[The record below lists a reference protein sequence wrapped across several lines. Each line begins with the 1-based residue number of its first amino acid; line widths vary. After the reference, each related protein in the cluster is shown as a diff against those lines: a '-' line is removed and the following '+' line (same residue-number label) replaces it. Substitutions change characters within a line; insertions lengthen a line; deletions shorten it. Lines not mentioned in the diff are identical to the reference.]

1 MAESSMADFQQAAA
15 TLICDRLLDRKG
27 PRRFLLAD
35 EVGLGKTIVARGV
48 LEEWQ
53 RRRPG
58 RTFVVVYLCSNA
70 EIARQNRTK
79 LLRASGKGAGE
90 LRTLSRVTQLATEG
104 AGSSG
109 LTLYSFTP
117 GTSLSRG
124 TGLKWERQLLLF
136 LAYRVLGHDIRK
148 GNWRA
153 YFQCGAHG
161 SHWFPETTFRALRR
175 QFHRKLSRERQAR
188 IADAWQRAVDFDGR
202 TVVPADVLADEVAGF
217 TPASSRRR
225 NHLIG
230 LLREG
235 LQQALLDELKPDL
248 VILDEVQR
256 FRDVIRTG
264 TEKRALASRLFH
276 RHAAVLILSAT
287 PYRMLSLDHES
298 DPSGGDQASA
308 GHYREFIETVKFLY
322 DAQGPQVA
330 AALEA
335 ELAAFRTRLES
346 GDFVHGHDDELRH
359 RRSTIERI
367 LRRVMARTERNW
379 YVQGHGKGVREV
391 FPSGDA
397 FARPTVEELGD
408 YLRLRQFL
416 LDKVQTSQ
424 HITEYWK
431 SCPAP
436 FTFMDA
442 EYAPMAAARRKH
454 ARVPEGVVARPQ
466 ALRALSTRGLR
477 FRQLHRTVFGRDDDA
492 WRFLW
497 VRPSHTYYQDEFFR
511 SEDGTLQDPRKVLV
525 FSSWR
530 FVPKA
535 IALLA
540 SHEAEQRIAPRGR
553 VWDGVFRPPLR
564 FTEKGSFHIFDVC
577 FPSPAL
583 AGLIE
588 PSALAGQSLTS
599 RQLLEK
605 TKQALRERLTKAGVT
620 IGETNRSSVWETVA
634 ALDAAEPGV
643 LAALNSSGVYRDG
656 EISAQFR
663 RHVKD
668 YERWMRQADDLRIS
682 KSRLDHIARIATFS
696 PAVSLLRAMWSVYPE
711 LSGTVPEG
719 WVDLCFDALRSYFN
733 RRTVHEIVSRNSRG
747 SLSYA
752 RAVLQYCERAH
763 FQAVADEYLYA
774 LRHVSQP
781 EKTKDVA
788 ALLGR
793 VLGLGL
799 GTPGINVTTPA
810 GRLKRDATP
819 RRAHFA
825 LAFGDDT
832 KADTAASSDQSARSR
847 KSAVREAFNS
857 PFWPFV
863 LATTSVGQEGLDFH
877 LYCQDIVHWN
887 LPSNPVD
894 LEQREGRINR
904 RDGLALRRSIA
915 AEWTPASVNEVA
927 PDGHAN
933 LWARTFAALEAEAGP
948 RRARHGLFPH
958 WVFDPAQ
965 KTTEPPTIRRHLYF
979 YEESND
985 ASRYL
990 ELKER
995 LALYRL
1001 VFGQPRQQ
1009 DLLDRIQRT
1018 LSSGMDLDA
1027 QHAALTRYM
1036 INLSPLDGSHAVQ
1049 RAKREAERIH
1059 DNAMQLSRLLAEVR
1073 DLRDERGTELQPV
1086 SAELKAL
1093 MNLVEARVDGMPVP
1107 VGKLKAAV
1115 AALAYLCDPFDALY
1129 DQHAHLGLEDDM
1141 KQIQKAARAIG
1152 RS

>member
-1 MAESSMADFQQAAA
+1 MSELRMADFQEAAA

-53 RRRPG
+53 RRRRG
-58 RTFVVVYLCSNA
+58 RDFIVVYLSSNA

-79 LLRASGKGAGE
+79 LIRSIGEDAGE
-90 LRTLSRVTQLATEG
+90 VKTLSRVTQLALEG
-104 AGSSG
+104 AGRSRF
-109 LTLYSFTP
+109 TLYTFTP

-136 LAYRVLGHDIRK
+136 LAYRVLGHDVRK

-153 YFQCGAHG
+153 YFQCGAHDD
-161 SHWFPETTFRALRR
+161 HWAPETTFRALRS
-175 QFHRKLSRERQAR
+175 QFHRKLSRRLQDR
-188 IADAWQRAVDFDGR
+188 IRDEWRGAVDFEGE
-202 TVVPADVLADEVAGF
+202 TVVPAAILADEVAGF
-217 TPASSRRR
+217 TAGSSRRR

-230 LLREG
+230 ILREG
-235 LQQALLDELKPDL
+235 LQRSLLDELKPDL
-248 VILDEVQR
+248 VILDEVQK
-256 FRDVIRTG
+256 FRHVIKTTTSKRTL
-264 TEKRALASRLFH
+264 EARLFH
-276 RHAAVLILSAT
+276 QDAAVLILSAT
-287 PYRMLSLDHES
+287 PYKMLSLDHEA
-298 DPSGGDQASA
+298 DAEGAASA
-308 GHYREFIETVKFLY
+308 GAGHYGEFIDTVKFLY
-322 DAQGPQVA
+322 DTQGPRMAKVLDA
-330 AALEA
+330 D
-335 ELAAFRTRLES
+335 LAAFRKRLES
-346 GDFVHGHDDELRH
+346 GDFVHGPDEQLRALKS
-359 RRSTIERI
+359 RIERT
-367 LRRVMARTERNW
+367 LRRVMVRTERNW
-379 YVQGHGKGVREV
+379 YVQEHGKGVQEI
-391 FPSGDA
+391 FPRGDA
-397 FARPTVEELGD
+397 FARPTSQELGD
-408 YLRLRQFL
+408 YVRLRRFL

-442 EYAPMAAARRKH
+442 DYAPMAATRRLRP
-454 ARVPEGVVARPQ
+454 RVPEGVVARLHEFGDL
-466 ALRALSTRGLR
+466 AKKGLR
-477 FRQLHRTVFGRDDDA
+477 FRRLHRTVFGGDDEPL
-492 WRFLW
+492 RSLW
-497 VRPSHTYYQDEFFR
+497 VRPSHRYYQDQFFAG
-511 SEDGTLQDPRKVLV
+511 SSGGAGHDPRKVLV

-540 SHEAEQRIAPRGR
+540 SHEAEQRIAPRSR
-553 VWDGVFRPPLR
+553 VWEGRSRPPLR
-564 FTEKGSFHIFDVC
+564 FTGKGSFHIFDVC

-583 AGLIE
+583 AALIE
-588 PSALAGQSLTS
+588 PSAYAGRALTS
-599 RQLLEK
+599 RQLLDT
-605 TKQALRERLTKAGVT
+605 TKQLLTERLTSAGIT
-620 IGETNRSSVWETVA
+620 IGDTNRSTVWQVVA
-634 ALDAAEPGV
+634 ALDAGEGDVAV
-643 LAALNSSGVYRDG
+643 ALRASHVFKGTDVTER
-656 EISAQFR
+656 FR
-663 RHVKD
+663 AHAKD
-668 YERWMRQADDLRIS
+668 YERWMQAPGDLQIS
-682 KSRLDHIARIATFS
+682 KTRVDHIARIAAFS
-696 PAVSLLRAMWSVYPE
+696 PAVALLRAAWSVYPE
-711 LSGTVPEG
+711 TRGTIPPGWMDLSI
-719 WVDLCFDALRSYFN
+719 DALRSYFN
-733 RRTVHEIVSRNSRG
+733 RRVAHEVVTRNVRG
-747 SLSYA
+747 RLGYA

-781 EKTKDVA
+781 ETISDTA
-788 ALLGR
+788 ALLSR
-793 VLGLGL
+793 VFGLGL
-799 GTPGINVTTPA
+799 GTPGVNVTTEA
-810 GRLKRDATP
+810 GRLKRDSTP

-832 KADTAASSDQSARSR
+832 KADTAGPVDQSARSR

-915 AEWTPASVNEVA
+915 EEWPPERINGVA
-927 PDGHAN
+927 PDDHDN
-933 LWARTFAALEAEAGP
+933 LWVRTFRALEAEAGP
-948 RRARHGLFPH
+948 RRSKHGLYPH
-958 WVFDPAQ
+958 WVFDPESAA
-965 KTTEPPTIRRHLYF
+965 PPRIRRHLYF

-985 ASRYL
+985 ARRYS

-1009 DLLDRIQRT
+1009 DLLDRIQRN
-1018 LSSGMDLDA
+1018 LSSGVDREG

-1036 INLSPLDGSHAVQ
+1036 INLSPMDGRHAVE
-1049 RAKREAERIH
+1049 RSNREAERIH
-1059 DNAMQLSRLLAEVR
+1059 DDPVHLSRLLDETA
-1073 DLRDERGTELQPV
+1073 DLRKER
-1086 SAELKAL
+1086 SAELAHVSADLDAL
-1093 MNLVEARVDGMPVP
+1093 IALVLRRVNGAAVP
-1107 VGKLKAAV
+1107 AGKLKAAI

-1129 DQHAHLGLEDDM
+1129 DQHAHLGLEDDARH
-1141 KQIQKAARAIG
+1141 IRKAAGVVR

>member
-1 MAESSMADFQQAAA
+1 MAENRMADFQQAAA

-53 RRRPG
+53 RRRKG
-58 RTFVVVYLCSNA
+58 RDLVVVYLCSNA

-79 LLRASGKGAGE
+79 LMRAGGQEPGE
-90 LRTLSRVTQLATEG
+90 VKTLSRVTQLALEG
-104 AGSSG
+104 SG
-109 LTLYSFTP
+109 RSRFTIYSFTP

-153 YFQCGAHG
+153 YFQCGAHDD
-161 SHWFPETTFRALRR
+161 HWFPGTVLKALHR
-175 QFHRKLSRERQAR
+175 QFNRKLSRQLQAR
-188 IADAWQRAVDFDGR
+188 IGEAWRRAVDFEGQR
-202 TVVPADVLADEVAGF
+202 LVPAAILADEVASF
-217 TPASSRRR
+217 TAKVSRRR
-225 NHLIG
+225 NHLVGI
-230 LLREG
+230 LREG
-235 LQQALLDELKPDL
+235 LQQALLDDLKPDL

-256 FRDVIRTG
+256 FRHVIETTG
-264 TEKRALASRLFH
+264 SEQSLAMRLFH

-287 PYRMLSLDHES
+287 PYKMLSLDHEEET
-298 DPSGGDQASA
+298 DDAGGPRA
-308 GHYREFIETVKFLY
+308 GHYGEFIDTVKFLY
-322 DAQGPQVA
+322 ADQGERMARVLGA
-330 AALEA
+330 D
-335 ELAAFRTRLES
+335 LAAFRKRLES
-346 GDFVHGHDDELRH
+346 GGFVHGHDAELR
-359 RRSTIERI
+359 SLKSGIERT

-379 YVQGHGKGVREV
+379 YVQEHRKGVEEI
-391 FPSGDA
+391 FPHGA
-397 FARPTVEELGD
+397 GFARPSTTELGD
-408 YLRLRQFL
+408 YVRLRRFL

-442 EYAPMAAARRKH
+442 DYAPMVATRRQ
-454 ARVPEGVVARPQ
+454 RPRLPEGVVARPQ
-466 ALRALSTRGLR
+466 EFGSLAHKGLR
-477 FRQLHRTVFGRDDDA
+477 FRQLYRTVFGADDNP

-497 VRPSHTYYQDEFFR
+497 VKPCHTYYQDEFFAADVGQ
-511 SEDGTLQDPRKVLV
+511 EPRKVLV

-540 SHEAEQRIAPRGR
+540 SHEAEQRIAPRSR
-553 VWDGVFRPPLR
+553 VWDGSFRPPLR
-564 FTEKGSFHIFDVC
+564 FTEKGSFHVFDVC

-583 AGLIE
+583 ADLVE
-588 PSALAGQSLTS
+588 PSAHAGQQITS
-599 RQLLEK
+599 RQLLAGAK
-605 TKQALRERLTKAGVT
+605 TRLTERLRESGVT
-620 IGETNRSSVWETVA
+620 VGKTNRSPLWQVVA
-634 ALDAAEPGV
+634 RLDAAYPRVAE
-643 LAALNSSGVYRDG
+643 ALTASQAYNGADVT
-656 EISAQFR
+656 EQFR
-663 RHVKD
+663 AHAKE
-668 YERWMRQADDLRIS
+668 YIRWMADQEPLQIS
-682 KSRLDHIARIATFS
+682 NARLDHLARIAVFS
-696 PAVSLLRAMWSVYPE
+696 PAVALLRAAWSVYTE
-711 LSGTVPEG
+711 LRKTVPQG
-719 WVDLCFDALRSYFN
+719 WIDLSIDALRSYFN
-733 RRTVHEIVSRNSRG
+733 RRVVHEVVSRSARG
-747 SLSYA
+747 SLGYA

-774 LRHVSQP
+774 LKHVSQP
-781 EKTKDVA
+781 EKVSDTA
-788 ALLGR
+788 AVLGR
-793 VLGLGL
+793 VFGLGL
-799 GTPGINVTTPA
+799 GTPSVNVTTA
-810 GRLKRDATP
+810 TGHLKRNSTT
-819 RRAHFA
+819 RRAHFG
-825 LAFGDDT
+825 LAFGDDAT
-832 KADTAASSDQSARSR
+832 ADTSAAVDQSGRSR

-877 LYCQDIVHWN
+877 LYCRDIVHWN

-915 AEWTPASVNEVA
+915 QEWSPADVHKAA

-933 LWARTFAALEAEAGP
+933 LWARTFEALEAEAGP
-948 RRARHGLFPH
+948 RRSRHGLFPH
-958 WVFDPAQ
+958 WVFDPGT
-965 KTTEPPTIRRHLYF
+965 KSVEPPTIRRHLYF

-985 ASRYL
+985 AGRYS

-1009 DLLDRIQRT
+1009 DLLDRIQRN
-1018 LSSGMDLDA
+1018 LSSGTDRAA

-1036 INLSPLDGSHAVQ
+1036 INLSPMDGRHAME
-1049 RAKREAERIH
+1049 RARREAERVF
-1059 DNAMQLSRLLAEVR
+1059 DNATQLSRLLDEVDSMRNDRTAE
-1073 DLRDERGTELQPV
+1073 LAPV
-1086 SAELKAL
+1086 SGDLDELVAL
-1093 MNLVEARVDGMPVP
+1093 VQRRMDGAAVSE
-1107 VGKLKAAV
+1107 GKLKTAI

-1129 DQHAHLGLEDDM
+1129 DQHAHLGLEDDVRYVR
-1141 KQIQKAARAIG
+1141 KAAGIIR
-1152 RS
+1152 RV